1 MWRHVFILMFV
12 SGLTAPALAFPVQ
25 LHIPYGS
32 LIEEV
37 KGRVIVRSTKPVV
50 VRKSSSPSFSLT
62 IIRKEQSRP
71 RKKAF
76 VIPDIPKPK

>member
-1 MWRHVFILMFV
+1 LICGF
-12 SGLTAPALAFPVQ
+12 PALAEAFPVQ
-25 LHIPYGS
+25 SRGWHSS
-32 LIEEV
+32 LIEDA
-37 KGRVIVRSTKPVV
+37 KGRVIMLPTKPVV

-62 IIRKEQSRP
+62 IIRKEQRRP